1 MVDII
6 ENINAKR
13 YWEAPT
19 EIPAHIDSKR
29 KAKLNGSLTAVL
41 NLITDKAPTNPSERA
56 SDDLTTAINDATLII
71 IKNIEFPK
79 AIFEENVLVNL
90 LYKNLKYNPIPK
102 AINNIVNEF
111 KKLKFTE

>member
-1 MVDII
+1 MLDII
-6 ENINAKR
+6 EKINVKR

-19 EIPAHIDSKR
+19 DIPAHIDSKR
-29 KAKLNGSLTAVL
+29 KDKLKGSLTAVL
-41 NLITDKAPTNPSERA
+41 NLTTDKAPTNPSDRA
-56 SDDLTTAINDATLII
+56 SEDLTTAISDATLII

-79 AIFEENVLVNL
+79 EIFEDKVLVNL
-90 LYKNLKYNPIPK
+90 LYKNLKYNPIAS